1 MAERGARS
9 KRYRRSDTLVRQLL
23 MDTQTGCA
31 LFVKVLDRADMWR
44 VRTSLSTIDGP
55 RTSPID
61 CRCWRRTSFGGA
73 STRSSCSVRLR
84 RWQQPKHNDNS
95 DYIMVPE
102 DPVRLGLVTSLA
114 RPGGN
119 MTGVNFFAAELAS
132 KRLELL
138 RALVP
143 TIKRVAVLLNPVEP
157 TIAAANRRDVEAAAA
172 AMGLEVRLLN
182 ASNSDEIDA
191 AFATFVTS
199 DPTRCLLAAAPI
211 LPIDVSN
218 CSSCDALRYPCDS
231 SDTFIR

>member
-1 MAERGARS
+1 M
-9 KRYRRSDTLVRQLL
+9 KRRSFITLLGGAAATWPSVARAQQAIPAIGYLSASTPDGYSDWLRAFREGLGQSGYVEGENIVIDYRWAENEPNRLPVLAEDLVRRRVN
-23 MDTQTGCA
+23 A
-31 LFVKVLDRADMWR
+31 IVVLSAPA
-44 VRTSLSTIDGP
+44 SLAAAKATTTI
-55 RTSPID
+55 PII
-61 CRCWRRTSFGGA
+61 F
-73 STRSSCSVRLR
+73 
-84 RWQQPKHNDNS
+84 
-95 DYIMVPE
+95 MVPE

-191 AFATFVTS
+191 AFAV
-199 DPTRCLLAAAPI
+199 CE
-211 LPIDVSN
+211 
-218 CSSCDALRYPCDS
+218 
-231 SDTFIR
+231 